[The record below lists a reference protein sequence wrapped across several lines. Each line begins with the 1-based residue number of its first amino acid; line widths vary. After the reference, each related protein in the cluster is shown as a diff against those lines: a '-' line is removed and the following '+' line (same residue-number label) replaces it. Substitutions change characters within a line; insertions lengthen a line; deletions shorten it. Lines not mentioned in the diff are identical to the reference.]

1 MWRTS
6 SGSTRTPRIL
16 TCLSCGPCNRGGHLD
31 SYGPG
36 RRWRTPCR
44 AGTECL
50 QCRKFAEALAGHVFV
65 IVVACGKAG
74 PGNKNLSL
82 FPAWQGASVFIH
94 DGDKGVRNG
103 LADGDRVAQATGS
116 GSFMPGR
123 VRRHFC
129 RAVEVPG
136 GALPELG
143 RVCFPPASVKGTR
156 RCRTKG

>member
-1 MWRTS
+1 MLFKDVAYFIRLHAYATYLDL
-6 SGSTRTPRIL
+6 PVFAALVIEEAIL
-16 TCLSCGPCNRGGHLD
+16 TYMGQVAGGE
-31 SYGPG
+31 
-36 RRWRTPCR
+36 PCR

-129 RAVEVPG
+129 RAVEVQE
-136 GALPELG
+136 AHFRNLG
-143 RVCFPPASVKGTR
+143 EYAFHQPR
-156 RCRTKG
+156 